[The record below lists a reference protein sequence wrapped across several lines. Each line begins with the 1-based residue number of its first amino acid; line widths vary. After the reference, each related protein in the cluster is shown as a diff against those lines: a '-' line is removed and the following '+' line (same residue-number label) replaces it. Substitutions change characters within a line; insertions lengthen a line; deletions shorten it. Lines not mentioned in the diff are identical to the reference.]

1 MAGSGLVSYMLSDKQ
16 EAGLG
21 DQIGRDAGVT
31 RQTVA
36 HLQTLAIEHG
46 KRLSE
51 IERHVR
57 DIKFGVV
64 TLMMAVAWIAAHQ
77 IWRG

>member
-1 MAGSGLVSYMLSDKQ
+1 MD
-16 EAGLG
+16 
-21 DQIGRDAGVT
+21 DQISRDAGVT

-46 KRLSE
+46 KRLAE

-57 DIKFGVV
+57 DVKFGVFA
-64 TLMMAVAWIAAHQ
+64 LMAAVIFAATHQ
-77 IWRG
+77 FWKG